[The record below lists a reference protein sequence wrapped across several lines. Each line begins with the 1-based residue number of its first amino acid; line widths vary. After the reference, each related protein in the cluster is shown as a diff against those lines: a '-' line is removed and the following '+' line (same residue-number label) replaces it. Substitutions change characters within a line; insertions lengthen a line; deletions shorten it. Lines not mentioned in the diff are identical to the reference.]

1 MPHRNT
7 TTELRSLSL
16 LKSTSDPY
24 IVLVVMSQVR
34 SITMVL
40 ITAVVTIWQSFV
52 TSNKM
57 QDAVNYQAATEHR
70 HLELCKRNLSP
81 PADVLKSITDL
92 LTCTDV
98 VVGEN

>member
-1 MPHRNT
+1 MPPRNT

-24 IVLVVMSQVR
+24 IVLVLLVMSQVR

-40 ITAVVTIWQSFV
+40 ITAVVTKWQSFV

-57 QDAVNYQAATEHR
+57 QDAVFIRQLPNIWSYLNE
-70 HLELCKRNLSP
+70 
-81 PADVLKSITDL
+81 I
-92 LTCTDV
+92 
-98 VVGEN
+98 